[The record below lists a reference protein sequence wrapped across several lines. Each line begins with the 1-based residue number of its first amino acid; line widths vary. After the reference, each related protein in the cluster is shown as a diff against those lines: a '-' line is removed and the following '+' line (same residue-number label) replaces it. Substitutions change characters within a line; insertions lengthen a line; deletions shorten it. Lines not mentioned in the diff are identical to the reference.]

1 MSQLDARTLGAAVQA
16 HFDTHTLA
24 KGRVYQ
30 RQLRVQNC
38 LVTSA
43 EPRGWLIAADV
54 RGSQPTP
61 YGVEIQLCSD
71 DGTPVIEGSCS
82 CPMEGDCK
90 HVAAVL
96 LHVLEKPAQWFNQ
109 RTALAND
116 AASSLITTPFTSPG
130 LDGQWDG
137 WLRQLDQAARAA
149 SGSDD
154 ALALRETPPD
164 SSD

>member
-38 LVTSA
+38 LVSLA

-61 YGVEIQLCSD
+61 YGVEIHLSGG
-71 DGTPVIEGSCS
+71 DGTAAMRCPGNLGVLCTARVRIVATLGVGFGVGMRLGVSAEG
-82 CPMEGDCK
+82 
-90 HVAAVL
+90 
-96 LHVLEKPAQWFNQ
+96 W
-109 RTALAND
+109 
-116 AASSLITTPFTSPG
+116 SSRF
-130 LDGQWDG
+130 
-137 WLRQLDQAARAA
+137 
-149 SGSDD
+149 
-154 ALALRETPPD
+154 
-164 SSD
+164 